1 MRYQNGCG
9 LNTIRHFRNKKGT
22 GPEMRPTILFLESL
36 LGTSRSAIG
45 QFFSLCLLTVP
56 KGFENVN
63 FLPGF
68 AWKTQRLQTP
78 HKTVIIS
85 LWQWYDRAINNN
97 ETERES
103 KGVGLDM
110 WISVKLF
117 LEVVIKRKSNSWDVR
132 TLKSIVWN
140 VIELTRDR
148 LKANKNNAE
157 YCIGATPREHNVPS
171 SLLITL
177 NKRLRTSP
185 ETNFQ
190 LISGFLLV

>member
-1 MRYQNGCG
+1 MNGYESVA
-9 LNTIRHFRNKKGT
+9 KGQ
-22 GPEMRPTILFLESL
+22 ESAGTEEKS
-36 LGTSRSAIG
+36 LGVVR
-45 QFFSLCLLTVP
+45 
-56 KGFENVN
+56 
-63 FLPGF
+63 
-68 AWKTQRLQTP
+68 
-78 HKTVIIS
+78 
-85 LWQWYDRAINNN
+85 
-97 ETERES
+97 
-103 KGVGLDM
+103 DM
-110 WISVKLF
+110 WISLKLF

-190 LISGFLLV
+190 LISGF

>member
-132 TLKSIVWN
+132 T
-140 VIELTRDR
+140 
-148 LKANKNNAE
+148 E
-157 YCIGATPREHNVPS
+157 YCNGDIPREQNIP
-171 SLLITL
+171 L
-177 NKRLRTSP
+177 
-185 ETNFQ
+185 F
-190 LISGFLLV
+190 FLDNTK

>member
-1 MRYQNGCG
+1 MKTHTVFYFNLHDYNASTSMVWHTELTQWKVKYNNTCRAMRYQNGCG

-78 HKTVIIS
+78 RKTVIIS

-132 TLKSIVWN
+132 T
-140 VIELTRDR
+140 
-148 LKANKNNAE
+148 E
-157 YCIGATPREHNVPS
+157 YCNGDIPREQNVP
-171 SLLITL
+171 L
-177 NKRLRTSP
+177 
-185 ETNFQ
+185 F
-190 LISGFLLV
+190 FLDNTK